1 MKKFLCTFFLCML
14 TAVTLTASAFAAED
28 IIKAGLYFGSEA
40 LYSAN
45 LENYEGSGYF
55 LGWFDE
61 DTREF
66 TRIGA
71 LAETAISMTADST
84 IYRSGKTCSP
94 ARSAQTDGVI
104 GGYHVQLREEFP
116 SFDEAAYAAEQLP
129 GAFPAFINN
138 VYRVRMGSFVSREE
152 AEGGRQAGEG

>member
-66 TRIGA
+66 IRIGA
-71 LAETAISMTADST
+71 LAETAISMTAVTPSSRTPYRPVTLSPSGPVTDRYRMVPPMPLINVST
-84 IYRSGKTCSP
+84 VPSPPSASGQTSVTASGKTLLIP
-94 ARSAQTDGVI
+94 A
-104 GGYHVQLREEFP
+104 
-116 SFDEAAYAAEQLP
+116 AAAC
-129 GAFPAFINN
+129 PA
-138 VYRVRMGSFVSREE
+138 S
-152 AEGGRQAGEG
+152 